1 MYRRSLSL
9 SPASL
14 PLCFFLREFFSR
26 VLLSER
32 LEQATVAPTN
42 PIPILLLSF
51 VSQTVVFKLLDFQL
65 RMFKKFIIKTF
76 VHLPQSCANVQT
88 LTLARCWRFS
98 KRTLGQAQIRTGF
111 QRFREFDLIV
121 HNQ

>member
-1 MYRRSLSL
+1 MYGRSLPL

-26 VLLSER
+26 LLLSER

-42 PIPILLLSF
+42 PIQILLLPF

-88 LTLARCWRFS
+88 LTLARCLRFS
-98 KRTLGQAQIRTGF
+98 KRTLGQAQIHTGF
-111 QRFREFDLIV
+111 RRFTEFDLIV